1 LSGIVQDRAYGRLK
15 EQLIAWTGLAF
26 YADRDKL
33 LADVLGGRISNL
45 GLRGCSSYAE
55 FLADGKKGSSEMD
68 TLIAQLAI
76 GETSFFRDEQVF
88 EAIRSIILP
97 DILRRKQASRQLRIW
112 SAGCASGA
120 EPYSL
125 AIMLTQAFAD
135 RIAGWNVGI
144 DATDLNRSG
153 LVQAAKGEFR
163 AWALHTTSERM
174 KRECFSK
181 EGLLWTIHPKYK
193 EWISFRYMNMAD
205 SELLTPFPAGTSF
218 DLILCR
224 NVMIYFAP
232 EVNSRLLGLFHR
244 SLDDGGW
251 LVVGAAECS
260 PQSFQAYR
268 TVTAPG
274 ARLYQKMAP
283 ASGRTDGAPDVAR
296 KPYLPRP
303 ALALQPLPGPPAQPD
318 PADRA
323 DVEGLRQLV
332 DRGNWQGA
340 AEYAR
345 RLLSRDKLNPEV
357 HFYRALLFEGLG
369 TVGGAE
375 RCLRRAL
382 YLDRNFALAHY
393 HLGLSLKRDGQ
404 MRAAARSFGNVLKAL
419 AGGPDDAQVTS
430 GSGVTV
436 PELRELAKMHLEK
449 SAGSG
454 REAV

>member
-1 LSGIVQDRAYGRLK
+1 LSSIVQDRAYPRLK
-15 EQLIAWTGLAF
+15 DQLIAWTGLAF

-33 LADVLGGRISNL
+33 LGDVIGGRISDL

-55 FLADGKKGSSEMD
+55 FLADGKKGRSEMD
-68 TLIAQLAI
+68 TLIAQLTI
-76 GETSFFRDEQVF
+76 GETSFFRDERVF
-88 EAIRSIILP
+88 AAIRDIILP
-97 DILRRKQASRQLRIW
+97 DIVRRNQASRQLRIW

-144 DATDLNRSG
+144 YATDLNRSG

-163 AWALHTTSERM
+163 AWALHATSEQM

-181 EGLLWTIHPKYK
+181 EGLLWTIHPRYK
-193 EWISFRYMNMAD
+193 EWISFHYMNMAD
-205 SELLTPFPAGTSF
+205 SELLTPFPPGTSF

-251 LVVGAAECS
+251 LVVGASECS
-260 PQSFQAYR
+260 PQSFQAFR
-268 TVTAPG
+268 AVTAPG
-274 ARLYQKMAP
+274 ARLYQKTAP
-283 ASGRTDGAPDVAR
+283 PGGRKEGAPEVTP
-296 KPYLPRP
+296 KLYLPRP
-303 ALALQPLPGPPAQPD
+303 VAAVQPLPKPPQPV
-318 PADRA
+318 PADGA
-323 DVEGLRQLV
+323 DVQGLRQLV
-332 DRGNWQGA
+332 DRGDWQGA

-357 HFYRALLFEGLG
+357 HFYRALVFESLG

-375 RCLRRAL
+375 RCFRRAI

-404 MRAAARSFGNVLKAL
+404 MRAAARSFGNVLKVL
-419 AGGPDDAQVTS
+419 AGRPDHAPVTS
-430 GSGVTV
+430 GPGVTV
-436 PELRELAKMHLEK
+436 PELRELAKIHLEK
-449 SAGSG
+449 SGGS
-454 REAV
+454 